1 MRAGDGAGSTV
12 SAASLTAHE
21 SALALHDVPKKVAC
35 DGEQIHLH
43 GIDAQIGG
51 AAHLHQ
57 SLGSQI
63 FGECIV
69 A

>member
-43 GIDAQIGG
+43 GIDAQIVGPHICTKVS
-51 AAHLHQ
+51 AVKSSA
-57 SLGSQI
+57 S
-63 FGECIV
+63 